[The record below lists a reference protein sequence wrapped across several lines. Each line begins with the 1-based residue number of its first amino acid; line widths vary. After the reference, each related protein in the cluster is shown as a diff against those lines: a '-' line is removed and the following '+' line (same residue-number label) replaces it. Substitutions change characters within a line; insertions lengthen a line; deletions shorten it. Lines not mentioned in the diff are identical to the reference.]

1 MSHYNKLYSPG
12 WGGSIHRLNMKISP
26 STPVAAIAV
35 CCWAL
40 ITAGMTGCST
50 VSSPK
55 MSQYEEAE
63 RIANNHLATFDTLDF
78 DVYTNQKWER
88 FFESHAKDILVHYP
102 DGHTSKG
109 LAQHIEELKPMFV
122 FAPDTRIEVHPV
134 KIASGDWTSVIG
146 VIQGTFT
153 KPMPMPD
160 GKAIPPTGK
169 KFKFQMCTVGHWI
182 HGVMDEEYLFWDN
195 QEFMKQVGLAP

>member
-12 WGGSIHRLNMKISP
+12 WGGSIHRLHMKISP

-55 MSQYEEAE
+55 VSHYEEAE
-63 RIANNHLATFDTLDF
+63 RIGNEHLAAFDTLDF

-88 FFESHAKDILVHYP
+88 FSESHAKDILVHYP

-109 LAQHIEELKPMFV
+109 LAAHIEELKPMFV

-182 HGVMDEEYLFWDN
+182 HRVMDEEYLFWDN
-195 QEFMKQVGLAP
+195 QAF

>member
-1 MSHYNKLYSPG
+1 MPRVFRRKKVCSLNG
-12 WGGSIHRLNMKISP
+12 WS
-26 STPVAAIAV
+26 
-35 CCWAL
+35 L
-40 ITAGMTGCST
+40 ITAGLCGCST

-55 MSQYEEAE
+55 LSQYEEAE

-109 LAQHIEELKPMFV
+109 LEQHIEELKPMFV

-134 KIASGDWTSVIG
+134 KIASGEWASVIG
-146 VIQGTFT
+146 VIQATFT
-153 KPMPMPD
+153 QPMPMPD

-169 KFKFQMCTVGHWI
+169 KPRSSCATTVTRRRDPTGFI
-182 HGVMDEEYLFWDN
+182 TT
-195 QEFMKQVGLAP
+195 AC